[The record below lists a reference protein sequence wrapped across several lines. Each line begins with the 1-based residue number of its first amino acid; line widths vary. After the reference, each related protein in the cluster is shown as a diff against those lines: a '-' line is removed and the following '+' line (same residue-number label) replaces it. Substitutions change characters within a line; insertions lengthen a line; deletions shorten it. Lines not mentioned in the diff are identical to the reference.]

1 MISFY
6 MLIMIMY
13 ILHVEDPWINL
24 NMVYGVSSG
33 VITQSLN
40 P

>member
-1 MISFY
+1 MIFY
-6 MLIMIMY
+6 MLLMIMY
-13 ILHVEDPWINL
+13 ILHVEDLWINL
-24 NMVYGVSSG
+24 NMVHGVSSK